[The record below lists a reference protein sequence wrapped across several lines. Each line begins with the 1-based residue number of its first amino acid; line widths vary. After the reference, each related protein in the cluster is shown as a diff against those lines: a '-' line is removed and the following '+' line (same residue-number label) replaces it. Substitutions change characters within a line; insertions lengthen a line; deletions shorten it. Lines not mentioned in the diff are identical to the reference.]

1 MVRLS
6 CPSCNSSFTRAELP
20 ADRRAACP
28 RCGDVFPVRTWEEV
42 APAAP
47 EAPAPQPARRERAAW
62 SVRRAVLVALAMGF
76 VGLVAGLGVYYSRGP
91 RPAPGGPDPP
101 PSAGATPPAELVG
114 VGYLPA
120 DSAVVFV
127 LQPGPMLAY
136 AERTGQDFRDLGA
149 RAGLPNAFFDTLEKL
164 DLAPR
169 RIDHVAG
176 GLSVAEA
183 RFTLVLVLRRPFDDE
198 EAFLRGVKATR
209 GNNPEGR
216 YGVELA
222 GLPLTLAR
230 VSPTVW
236 VFGFDARKDLEAVDR
251 GGYGAGGRQFAR
263 GLAEMI
269 GRVPPNGAA
278 WLATDDQRW
287 DDKPLAAVA
296 LRQFGEKPGR
306 AVLEKGRALV
316 AALSF
321 GDPPRLRLFVK
332 AADEAAAGQV
342 RQYFAGRAASDDKV
356 SHGGA
361 GELAFYDTPVDPAA
375 ARATL
380 RRLLADAA
388 R

>member
-6 CPSCNSSFTRAELP
+6 CPSCNSSFTLAGMP

-42 APAAP
+42 AAGAP
-47 EAPAPQPARRERAAW
+47 EAPALQPARRERASR
-62 SVRRAVLVALAMGF
+62 SVRRAVLVALAMGV
-76 VGLVAGLGVYYSRGP
+76 VGLLAGLGVYYSRGP
-91 RPAPGGPDPP
+91 RPAPAGPDP
-101 PSAGATPPAELVG
+101 PSAGATPPAELAG
-114 VGYLPA
+114 PGYLPA

-127 LQPGPMLAY
+127 LQPGPVLGY
-136 AERTGQDFRDLGA
+136 AERTGQDFRDLGT
-149 RAGLPNAFFDTLEKL
+149 RAGLPNAFFETLARL

-176 GLSVAEA
+176 GLNVAEA

-198 EAFLRGVKATR
+198 EAFLRGIKATR

-251 GGYGAGGRQFAR
+251 GGYGPGGRQFAR
-263 GLAEMI
+263 GLVEMI
-269 GRVPPNGAA
+269 GRVPPDAAA

-287 DDKPLAAVA
+287 DDKPLAAIA
-296 LRQFGEKPGR
+296 LRLFGEKPGR
-306 AVLEKGRALV
+306 AALEKGRALV
-316 AALSF
+316 TAISF

-332 AADEAAAGQV
+332 AADGPTAGQV
-342 RQYFAGRAASDDKV
+342 RDYFARRAASDEKAT
-356 SHGGA
+356 HGGA

-380 RRLLADAA
+380 RELLADAV